1 MSEYDSGVND
11 RKGSMNPDR
20 FVALVDAYGADP
32 SRWPAGERAAAE
44 AFAASQAAPKSAL
57 EGASEL
63 DRILNRLSTE
73 EIPAGLRARILA
85 AYDEAVTRRA
95 SGRFGSIPAALGRFR
110 DAIWPGAP
118 LWQPASAFALSLA
131 IGLAMGLLVPS
142 AVSAH
147 DADPS
152 ATLLVVT
159 PAVFDLGHGN

>member
-1 MSEYDSGVND
+1 
-11 RKGSMNPDR
+11 MNPER
-20 FVALVDAYGADP
+20 FAALVDAYGADP

-44 AFAASQAAPKSAL
+44 AFAASAAAPKSAL
-57 EGASEL
+57 ADAFEL
-63 DRILNRLSTE
+63 DRALDRLPTE
-73 EIPAGLRARILA
+73 EIPAALHARILA

-95 SGRFGSIPAALGRFR
+95 SGRFASIPAALGRFR

-131 IGLAMGLLVPS
+131 IGLVLGLFVPS

-152 ATLLVVT
+152 DSLLVVT
-159 PAVFDLGHGN
+159 PQVFDLDHGN